1 MCEAVQVDSQRQD
14 VNHCNLLH
22 LHHPHYTLCI
32 LPLHRCHRS
41 LPDNP

>member
-14 VNHCNLLH
+14 VNHYILH
-22 LHHPHYTLCI
+22 HHPHYTLCI